1 MSGRLSGKT
10 KEKFIRTF
18 EKLVQFDK
26 ARINLI
32 FDDAPEKTLTPQQRE
47 ALLLGQRGDFNFHLW
62 LVTTLSRIKARLN
75 RDGWSGLKE
84 HEQALVAKAARLAEL
99 DFPNFAK
106 RSLAVSERYF
116 KLENRSREGKTK
128 DE

>member
-1 MSGRLSGKT
+1 M
-10 KEKFIRTF
+10 
-18 EKLVQFDK
+18 
-26 ARINLI
+26 
-32 FDDAPEKTLTPQQRE
+32 FDDEPDTTPQTWEHRE
-47 ALLLGQRGDFNFHLW
+47 LLLSGQRGDFNFHLW

-84 HEQALVAKAARLAEL
+84 HEQALVAEAARLAEL

-116 KLENRSREGKTK
+116 KLENRSREAENEG
-128 DE
+128 